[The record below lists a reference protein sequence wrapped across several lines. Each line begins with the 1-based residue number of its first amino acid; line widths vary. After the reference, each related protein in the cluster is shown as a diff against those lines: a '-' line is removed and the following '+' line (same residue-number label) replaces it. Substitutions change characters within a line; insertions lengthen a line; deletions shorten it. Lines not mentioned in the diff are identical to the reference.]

1 MQEEFQIKSEP
12 YDDDVLD
19 LGQLFKD
26 YVRCLKKY
34 WKYFI
39 ILIILT
45 TAAVMGYEHWSY
57 KPVYTSKITYA
68 VNKMEDTNV
77 NIFVAKSLSTSV
89 STVTSA
95 ADFREDLMEELGQ
108 QETGVGYTISSAY
121 TEGTN
126 LFSISVSSGDYISAN
141 NVMQAL
147 KDVYPVWAS
156 KANGTVELQVVD
168 EIDAPQSPVNPYAP
182 IKYIMT
188 GMIVGIGIC
197 FVIATGYALTVKTI
211 RSESDMRRITGKS
224 CISSIPDVRIKK
236 RNESTKEQLL
246 INKKRIDWGFKQ
258 SILGAQSRIEKQMM
272 SNLSKVLLVT
282 STLPQEGK
290 SMTAVNMALA
300 FAKREKKVL
309 IIDGDLR
316 NPSVGKVLGV
326 EESKKGLVDFFE
338 GGAVLKDIIFSKE
351 GIDVI
356 GSGTKKGD
364 VSRNVPEIRMQDLM
378 LWLRDQ
384 YDYIIIDTPPTHL
397 FTDAEL
403 LEKYVDS
410 VLYIVRYD
418 MAEMNEVKDGITP
431 FIRSGKLLGYVIN
444 RSPGGYST
452 YGKYGYS
459 KYGHYG
465 KYKKYID
472 LDESS
477 LNTEDTL

>member
-1 MQEEFQIKSEP
+1 
-12 YDDDVLD
+12 
-19 LGQLFKD
+19 
-26 YVRCLKKY
+26 
-34 WKYFI
+34 
-39 ILIILT
+39 
-45 TAAVMGYEHWSY
+45 
-57 KPVYTSKITYA
+57 
-68 VNKMEDTNV
+68 
-77 NIFVAKSLSTSV
+77 
-89 STVTSA
+89 
-95 ADFREDLMEELGQ
+95 
-108 QETGVGYTISSAY
+108 
-121 TEGTN
+121 
-126 LFSISVSSGDYISAN
+126 
-141 NVMQAL
+141 
-147 KDVYPVWAS
+147 
-156 KANGTVELQVVD
+156 
-168 EIDAPQSPVNPYAP
+168 
-182 IKYIMT
+182 
-188 GMIVGIGIC
+188 
-197 FVIATGYALTVKTI
+197 
-211 RSESDMRRITGKS
+211 
-224 CISSIPDVRIKK
+224 
-236 RNESTKEQLL
+236 
-246 INKKRIDWGFKQ
+246 
-258 SILGAQSRIEKQMM
+258 
-272 SNLSKVLLVT
+272 
-282 STLPQEGK
+282 
-290 SMTAVNMALA
+290 MTAVNMALA

-364 VSRNVPEIRMQDLM
+364 VSRSVPEIRMQDLM

-403 LEKYVDS
+403 LEKYADS
-410 VLYIVRYD
+410 VLYVVRYD

>member
-1 MQEEFQIKSEP
+1 MQEEFQITSEP

-39 ILIILT
+39 LLIILA
-45 TAAVMGYEHWSY
+45 TAAVTGYEHWSY

-89 STVTSA
+89 STVTST
-95 ADFREDLMEELGQ
+95 ADFGEDLMEELGQ
-108 QETGVGYTISSAY
+108 QETGAGYTISSAY

-126 LFSISVSSGDYISAN
+126 LFSISVASGDYISAN

-182 IKYIMT
+182 INYIMT

-258 SILGAQSRIEKQMM
+258 SILGGQSRVEKQMM

-326 EESKKGLVDFFE
+326 EESKKGLVDYFE

-410 VLYIVRYD
+410 VLYVVRYD